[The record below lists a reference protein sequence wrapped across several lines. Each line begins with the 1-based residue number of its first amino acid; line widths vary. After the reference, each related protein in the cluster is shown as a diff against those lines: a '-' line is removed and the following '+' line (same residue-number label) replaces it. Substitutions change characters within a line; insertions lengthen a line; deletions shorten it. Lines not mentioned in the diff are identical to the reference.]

1 MEKNGIQPAQHLLAD
16 LQGRPDLLRTKGS
29 PDRRASQ
36 LAPHPKRGVA
46 RAPQSDPG
54 PRGPYAGVRAMRTT
68 LLIAAAL
75 LVLANPVQAAPG
87 PDAVVACLMG
97 QCAMALRKNHDH
109 WSKLDAFEA
118 TEAAQRYA
126 AKRCKGSGIGE
137 G

>member
-1 MEKNGIQPAQHLLAD
+1 
-16 LQGRPDLLRTKGS
+16 
-29 PDRRASQ
+29 
-36 LAPHPKRGVA
+36 
-46 RAPQSDPG
+46 
-54 PRGPYAGVRAMRTT
+54 MRTT

-87 PDAVVACLMG
+87 PDAVVACMIG
-97 QCAMALRKNHDH
+97 QVAMALRKNHDH

-137 G
+137 GNGDFVYNMIRAMALTMHDEDGVGK